1 MNDCTANW
9 SIPFS
14 GTKHWVL
21 FDPDMNAT
29 YWYYAVTREESDT
42 TGFRFTGKFAHARYQ
57 AYNVYND
64 ETKDLVWGDDPTHKS
79 ALSDVDIVPD
89 AGSNN
94 PFLLGVPRD
103 TPDRDYTMWVVPE
116 GADTAGLT
124 NVITFPA
131 SVTQLSIF
139 LRVYLPDQ
147 NAGLSGGV
155 PLPTIESF
163 DTATGSPAPC
173 LPTRSILKD
182 DGGGDDGTTAPN
194 PGANTDGQVR
204 FYRLGGGGLY
214 PNEDS
219 AYLATIF
226 KEIGNSVAI
235 IRFKPPTY
243 TDTSDPAGI
252 IPAQAMT
259 RYWSFNVYSIK
270 ITNVTAC
277 LADYQAVV
285 AKDGFVYIV
294 LGRRTPELLEK
305 TEGMNFL
312 PWGPHDEIL
321 FVYRNITPNAQFPYS
336 AAAVPIYS
344 EEQTASA
351 ETFIGEYAP
360 IGVYTTEEQFLQ
372 QTDPTALFERNAP
385 WFPSLMAFEHYD
397 SGRSHLFP
405 LAEFGGSFDDRNLV
419 TTRSSSSAYP
429 TPYNAVYL
437 GPDQVF
443 VYGGG
448 YGDVEGGT
456 GAFVAKVDPASLEP
470 VWHTQLI
477 DTNQT
482 GEWNYPGVLSALR
495 DGFLY
500 QIYGYRLAKLDP
512 RDGSVVKTVLLPTL
526 AAQRDTSYNGLD
538 ALSDGTL
545 IAKTVYREAGCE
557 EQGFS
562 AFVSCTDPANVP
574 NSLVVAIDPR
584 TMKVIGV
591 VEAPEFIG
599 GRLTTTRFQG
609 KDYVYLAGTTTAF
622 RYLYANGQFTLDE
635 SWDPGPIYE
644 KGQTSGTA
652 MVVMNDWIVLSTNAA
667 PAKRPLSVIAI
678 NQSDAKRQFSAQP
691 FADFKAPPQYPRS
704 LCPSA
709 VSVDAVHQRIYALD
723 AGPGRIGALELRR
736 DGLHTVWTEPQRT
749 LEFLALIGPPDR
761 RVFAGTELPPG
772 QPLTGNTTSDVV
784 WRDAATGRELARTR
798 TPLPA
803 ISTGSMVEPYYGGKM
818 LYLAREGRIIELALE

>member
-1 MNDCTANW
+1 MDCTSNW

-14 GTKHWVL
+14 GTKRWVP

-42 TGFRFTGKFAHARYQ
+42 TGFRFHGQFAHARYQ

-64 ETKDLVWGDDPTHKS
+64 ETKDLVWGEDSTNIS
-79 ALSDVDIVPD
+79 ALSDVNIVPD
-89 AGSNN
+89 PGNNN
-94 PFLLGVPRD
+94 PFLLAVPRD
-103 TPDRDYTMWVVPE
+103 TPDRDYTVWVVPE
-116 GADTAGLT
+116 GADPSGLT
-124 NVITFPA
+124 NLITFPA

-139 LRVYLPDQ
+139 LRVYLPDE
-147 NAGLSGGV
+147 NTGLLGGV
-155 PLPTIESF
+155 PLPAIESF
-163 DTATGSPAPC
+163 DTATGAPAPC
-173 LPTRSILKD
+173 LPTRNIFQDLS
-182 DGGGDDGTTAPN
+182 GGGSTAPN

-204 FYRLGGGGLY
+204 FYRLDGGGLY

-226 KEIGNSVAI
+226 KEIGDSVAV
-235 IRFKPPTY
+235 IRLKPPTF

-270 ITNVTAC
+270 LTNVTAC

-285 AKDGFVYIV
+285 AEDGFVYVV
-294 LGRRTPELLEK
+294 LGRRTPELLAK

-312 PWGPHDEIL
+312 PWGAHDEIL

-344 EEQTASA
+344 ADETAPA

-360 IGVYTTEEQFLQ
+360 IGVYMTEKEFLKS
-372 QTDPTALFERNAP
+372 DPSRLFERNPP

-405 LAEFGGSFDDRNLV
+405 LAEFGGSFDAPNLV
-419 TTRSSSSAYP
+419 TTRSSSNAYP
-429 TPYNAVYL
+429 TPYNTVYL
-437 GPDQVF
+437 GPDEVF

-456 GAFVAKVDPASLEP
+456 GAFVAKVDPQSLEP
-470 VWHTQLI
+470 VWHTRLI
-477 DTNQT
+477 DTDETN
-482 GEWNYPGVLSALR
+482 EWNYPGVLSALR

-512 RDGSVVKTVLLPTL
+512 RDGRVIGTVELPTL

-538 ALSDGTL
+538 ALPDGTL
-545 IAKTVYREAGCE
+545 IAKTVYREAGCD

-562 AFVSCTDPANVP
+562 AFVNCTDPANVP
-574 NSLVVAIDPR
+574 NSLVVAVDPR
-584 TMKVIGV
+584 TMQVTGV

-599 GRLTTTRFQG
+599 GRLTATRFQG

-622 RYLYANGQFTLDE
+622 RYLYADGQFTLDE

-652 MVVMNDWIVLSTNAA
+652 MVVMNDWVVLSTNAA
-667 PAKRPLSVIAI
+667 PAERPLSVIAI
-678 NQSDAKRQFSAQP
+678 NQSDATQQFSTQP
-691 FADFKAPPQYPRS
+691 FAEFKAPPKYPRS

-723 AGPGRIGALELRR
+723 AGPGRIGALELRG

-761 RVFAGTELPPG
+761 RVLAGTELPPG
-772 QPLTGNTTSDVV
+772 QPLTGNTTSNVV
-784 WRDAATGRELARTR
+784 WRDAATGRELARTAN
-798 TPLPA
+798 PLPA

-818 LYLAREGRIIELALE
+818 LYLAREGAIVELAFA

>member
-1 MNDCTANW
+1 MSNCTSGW

-14 GTKHWVL
+14 GTKRWVL

-29 YWYYAVTREESDT
+29 YWVYAVTREENDT
-42 TGFRFTGKFAHARYQ
+42 TGFRFQGKFAHARYQ

-64 ETKDLVWGDDPTHKS
+64 ETKDLVWGDDTTHKS

-89 AGSNN
+89 ADSHN
-94 PFLLGVPRD
+94 PFLLAVPRD
-103 TPDRDYTMWVVPE
+103 TPDREYTVWVVPE
-116 GADTAGLT
+116 GADTSGLT
-124 NVITFPA
+124 NVITFPT

-139 LRVYLPDQ
+139 LRVYLPDE
-147 NAGLSGGV
+147 NTGLSGGV

-163 DTATGSPAPC
+163 NTADGSPAPC
-173 LPTRSILKD
+173 LPTRSILGD
-182 DGGGDDGTTAPN
+182 DSGGDSDAPPN

-226 KEIGNSVAI
+226 KEIGDSVAI

-252 IPAQAMT
+252 IPAQAMV

-277 LADYQAVV
+277 LADYQASV
-285 AKDGFVYIV
+285 ADDGFVYLV
-294 LGRRTPELLEK
+294 LGRRTPALLEK

-312 PWGPHDEIL
+312 PWGAHDEIL
-321 FVYRNITPNAQFPYS
+321 FVYRNITPNTQFPYS
-336 AAAVPIYS
+336 AAAVPVYS
-344 EEQTASA
+344 NEQTASA
-351 ETFIGEYAP
+351 ETFIGDYAP
-360 IGVYTTEEQFLQ
+360 IGVYMSEEEFLKS
-372 QTDPTALFERNAP
+372 DPSRFFERNAP

-405 LAEFGGSFDDRNLV
+405 LAEFGGSFDGANEV
-419 TTRSSSSAYP
+419 TTRSSPSVYP
-429 TPYNAVYL
+429 TPYNTVYL
-437 GPDQVF
+437 GPDDVF

-456 GAFVAKVDPASLEP
+456 GAFVAKVDPQSLEP

-477 DTNQT
+477 DTDQT
-482 GEWNYPGVLSALR
+482 NEWNYPGVLSALH

-500 QIYGYRLAKLDP
+500 QIYGYRLAKVDP
-512 RDGSVVKTVLLPTL
+512 RDGRVVKTVVLPTL

-538 ALSDGTL
+538 ALPDGTL

-562 AFVSCTDPANVP
+562 AFVNCTDPANVP

-584 TMKVIGV
+584 TLEVTGV
-591 VEAPEFIG
+591 VGAPEFIG
-599 GRLTTTRFQG
+599 GRLTATRFQG

-622 RYLYANGQFTLDE
+622 RYIYDKGQFTLDT

-652 MVVMNDWIVLSTNAA
+652 MVVLNDWIVLSTNAA

-678 NQSDAKRQFSAQP
+678 HQSDAKQQFSTQP
-691 FADFKAPPQYPRS
+691 FAEFKAPRGYPRS
-704 LCPSA
+704 ICPSA

-723 AGPGRIGALELRR
+723 AGPGRIGMLELRD
-736 DGLHTVWTEPQRT
+736 DGLHTIWTQAQRT
-749 LEFLALIGPPDR
+749 LEFLALIGPSER
-761 RVFAGTELPPG
+761 RVLVGTELPNG
-772 QPLTGNTTSDVV
+772 QPLTGNATNDVV
-784 WRDAATGRELARTR
+784 WRDAATGRELARTAQC
-798 TPLPA
+798 LPA
-803 ISTGSMVEPYYGGKM
+803 VSTGSMVEPYYGAKM
-818 LYLAREGRIIELALE
+818 LYLAREGTIIEVTVA